1 MKLTSGFRLLTLT
14 FGLAFIGSA
23 AQAADTTSSAQKNGA
38 GTQPVGP
45 YKDFKGDIKLDVR
58 DSKADWGPFAPKK
71 APEGAPNVLFVLYYL
86 AVIASI

>member
-1 MKLTSGFRLLTLT
+1 M
-14 FGLAFIGSA
+14 
-23 AQAADTTSSAQKNGA
+23 
-38 GTQPVGP
+38 GP

-86 AVIASI
+86 AVIASLSGACSIVSFIPGFAGTKLEAFSFYSLKIF